1 MTAKQN
7 QKTITVAAL
16 WQSYWHI
23 ILAFVL
29 PFVILGIV
37 YAMYGVYPFGK
48 NSVLVLDLNG
58 QYVSYFEA
66 FRDAILDGKSL
77 LYSHSRSLS
86 GEMLGI
92 VAYYLASPFAFL
104 VVLFPKSHITE
115 ALFLMTLL
123 KMACSGLTFA
133 IYLHHKKTKPFVT
146 VVLAVCY
153 ALMAYSVVQVMNLM
167 WMDAV
172 LALPLLIL
180 GVEELVDRGKYGL
193 FTIILMYLFL
203 TNYYIAYMIGIL
215 TFFYFVYYCYLQ
227 DKWNRRPIYLFFR
240 QTVIAVLCMSW
251 LLLPTIYSL
260 TLGKSNFS
268 SPNYDL
274 YSKFNFLEFL
284 AKFLPSSYDSVNIE
298 GLPFVYGGMVL
309 LIVVP
314 LYFLNQKIRFR
325 DKLYSCVMLVVLLLC
340 MNISLADLFLHGLQN
355 PNWLNYRY
363 AFFVTFYLLTLGA
376 SALEH
381 AEGISRRLVLQVV
394 AGIVVLVLLVQ
405 AQAYSFIGNETSIW
419 LALACLFLYAM
430 FYILMHH
437 DPKYHSLKWVLLL
450 LVCCELMINAMTA
463 LQSLDREVV
472 YSTRESYIPYMNE
485 IRLPLSKLAYD
496 DPGLYRIEKTFHRTV
511 NDPMSLGM
519 RGLSHSTSTLHA
531 EAITFLKR
539 MGFSARDHWTKYLG
553 ATPISDSLLGVRYVL
568 SKEEPIPY
576 YDLSFRLESISAYH
590 NPDAMTLG
598 YAASKAVLDVD
609 MVAKNPFVLQNALL
623 SSLLGQEYTEYFVEV
638 PVKDLVLDNVVHST
652 IAGHHSYKVINSN
665 ENAQLEFILPSQENM
680 PVYAYF
686 PSSYEREV
694 NLWLD
699 HAWLDTYFGNESF
712 RIMKLMGTGL
722 DMSLIMTI
730 TQNEVYLKENTPYFY
745 QLDLTAYK
753 QAMER
758 LKQGSWNLERYTES
772 SMKGNVSA
780 QTDGIFFTTLP
791 YEKGWTIRV
800 DGKKVPYYEAAEAL
814 IAFDLPAGTHEISMH
829 FMPYGMK
836 EGFILAVLG
845 LGLWFFCKKREQK
858 QTNKAG
864 K

>member
-1 MTAKQN
+1 MTKFKN
-7 QKTITVAAL
+7 QRTLSFAEL
-16 WQSYWHI
+16 WKSYWHI
-23 ILAFVL
+23 FLAFAL
-29 PFVILGIV
+29 PFCLLGLV
-37 YAMYGVYPFGK
+37 YASYGVYPFGN

-66 FRDAILDGKSL
+66 FRDALLAGKSL

-92 VAYYLASPFAFL
+92 VAYYLASPFALL
-104 VVLFPKSHITE
+104 VVLFPKDHITE

-123 KMACSGLTFA
+123 KIACSGLTVA
-133 IYLHHKKTKPFVT
+133 IYLHHKKTNQFVT
-146 VVLAVCY
+146 VVLSICY

-180 GVEELVDRGKYGL
+180 GVERLTDQGKYGL
-193 FTIILMYLFL
+193 FTVMLMYLFL

-215 TFFYFVYYCYLQ
+215 TFLYFVYYCHVQ
-227 DKWNRRPIYLFFR
+227 DNWKRTPIYLFFR
-240 QTVIAVLCMSW
+240 QTIIAVLCMSW

-260 TLGKSNFS
+260 TLGKSNFT

-274 YSKFNFLEFL
+274 YSKFGFLEFL

-298 GLPFVYGGMVL
+298 GLPFVYGGMAL

-325 DKLYSCVMLVVLLLC
+325 EKLYSFAMLVILVLC
-340 MNISLADLFLHGLQN
+340 MNISIVDLFLHGLQN

-376 SALEH
+376 RALR
-381 AEGISRRLVLQVV
+381 AYEGITRKMVLQV
-394 AGIVVLVLLVQ
+394 AGGIAVFVILIQ
-405 AQAYSFIGNETSIW
+405 AQEYAFIGNETSIW
-419 LALACLFLYAM
+419 LALACLFLYTI
-430 FYILMHH
+430 FYLLMSEQR
-437 DPKYHSLKWVLLL
+437 KYQALKWVMLL
-450 LVCCELMINAMTA
+450 LVCSELMINAMTA

-472 YSTRESYIPYMNE
+472 YSTRESYIPYLKE
-485 IRLPLSKLAYD
+485 IRLPLSKLNYD

-531 EAITFLKR
+531 KAITFLKR

-590 NPDAMTLG
+590 NPYAMALG
-598 YAASKAVLDVD
+598 FAASKDVMD
-609 MVAKNPFVLQNALL
+609 VNMTAKNPLELQNAML
-623 SSLLGQEYTEYFVEV
+623 SGLLGINYTEFFVEV

-652 IAGHHSYKVINSN
+652 IAGHHSYKAINSS
-665 ENAQLEFILPSQENM
+665 ENAQLEFILPSTENM
-680 PVYAYF
+680 PIYAYF

-699 HAWLDTYFGNESF
+699 HAWLDTYFGNESY
-712 RIMKLMGTGL
+712 RVMKLMGTGQDL
-722 DMSLIMTI
+722 SLIMTI
-730 TQNEVYLKENTPYFY
+730 TQNEVYLKEDTPYFY
-745 QLDLTAYK
+745 QLDWPAFI
-753 QAMER
+753 QAMET
-758 LKQGSWNLERYTES
+758 LQAGNWELQDYTES
-772 SMKGNVSA
+772 SMKGTVYA
-780 QTDGIFFTTLP
+780 KEDGIFFTTLP
-791 YEKGWTIRV
+791 YEKGWTIKV

-814 IAFDLPAGTHEISMH
+814 IAFDLPAGEHQITMQ
-829 FMPYGMK
+829 FVPYGMK
-836 EGFILAVLG
+836 LG
-845 LGLWFFCKKREQK
+845 LGLGAVGFILWIVLHRLEQK
-858 QTNKAG
+858 QKNKLI